1 LFNLRALDMIQIF
14 TKTKELKNHLKQLKE
29 NDKTI
34 GFAPTMGAL
43 HNGHLSLI
51 AESNKQCDI
60 TVSSIFVNPTQ
71 FDNKDDLNKYPD
83 TTRKDITMLDQ
94 KGTDLLYLPTVE
106 EVYPDGTKPTIEYDF
121 GYLTTIA
128 EGAHREGH
136 FEGVAQVVGLLLD
149 IVEPHKI
156 FMGQKD
162 FQQCAL
168 VHQLID
174 FKEIETQIVVC
185 PIIRETDGLAMSSR
199 NMRLKKEE
207 RKNAVVLFEALRWVK
222 DNYTNFSIADLEQR
236 ATQMINDKAF
246 CQTVYIEIRDR
257 KTLQPIKSSKVQESV
272 VVLGAANVGLVR
284 LIDNMIIY

>member
-1 LFNLRALDMIQIF
+1 MIKIF
-14 TKTKELKNHLKQLKE
+14 TKTNELKSHLKQLKE
-29 NDKTI
+29 SGKTI

-51 AESNKQCDI
+51 EQSNQHCDI

-94 KGTDLLYLPTVE
+94 KGMDILYLPTVE
-106 EVYPDGTKPTIEYDF
+106 EVYPDGTIPNVEYDF

-128 EGAHREGH
+128 EGAHRKGH

-168 VHQLID
+168 VYQLIN
-174 FKEIETQIVVC
+174 FKKIDTEIVVC
-185 PIIRETDGLAMSSR
+185 PIIREEDGLAMSSR

-207 RKNAVVLFEALRWVK
+207 RKNAVILSQSLQWIK
-222 DNYTNFSIADLEQR
+222 DNYTSFSITELEKK
-236 ATQMINDKAF
+236 ATQMINDKEF

-257 KTLQPIKSSKVQESV
+257 KTLEPIKSNKVQESV
-272 VVLGAANVGLVR
+272 VVLGAAQVGAVR

>member
-1 LFNLRALDMIQIF
+1 MIQIF
-14 TKTKELKNHLKQLKE
+14 TKTNELKNHLKQLKE
-29 NDKTI
+29 SGKTI

-51 AESNKQCDI
+51 EQSNKQCDI

-71 FDNKDDLNKYPD
+71 FDNMDDLNKYPD

-94 KGTDLLYLPTVE
+94 KGTDILYLPTVE
-106 EVYPDGTKPTIEYDF
+106 EVYPEGTKPSIEYDF

-128 EGAHREGH
+128 EGAHRQGH

-149 IVEPHKI
+149 IVAPHKI

-174 FKEIETQIVVC
+174 FKKIETQIVVC
-185 PIIRETDGLAMSSR
+185 PIIREEDGLAMSSR

-207 RKNAVVLFEALRWVK
+207 RKNAVILSQSLQWIK
-222 DNYTNFSIADLEQR
+222 DNYINFSITDLEQK
-236 ATQMINDKAF
+236 ATEMINEKEF

-257 KTLQPIKSSKVQESV
+257 KTLQPVKSNALQENV
-272 VVLGAANVGLVR
+272 VVLGAANVGSVR

>member
-1 LFNLRALDMIQIF
+1 MIQIF
-14 TKTKELKNHLKQLKE
+14 TKTNELKKYLKQLKE
-29 NDKTI
+29 SGKTI

-51 AESNKQCDI
+51 EQSNQQCDI

-71 FDNKDDLNKYPD
+71 FDNKEDLSKYPD

-94 KGTDLLYLPTVE
+94 KGTDILYLPTIE
-106 EVYPDGTKPTIEYDF
+106 EIYPDGTKPSIEYDF

-128 EGAHREGH
+128 EGAHRQGH
-136 FEGVAQVVGLLLD
+136 FEGVAQVVSLLLD
-149 IVEPHKI
+149 IVDPHKI

-168 VHQLID
+168 VQQLID
-174 FKEIETQIVVC
+174 FKQIKTQIVVC
-185 PIIRETDGLAMSSR
+185 PIIREADGLAMSSR
-199 NMRLKKEE
+199 NMRLNNEE
-207 RKNAVVLFEALRWVK
+207 RKNAVILSQALQWIK
-222 DNYTNFSIADLEQR
+222 DNYTHIPINELEQK
-236 ATQMINDKAF
+236 ATQMISEKEF

-257 KTLQPIKSSKVQESV
+257 KTLQPVKNNAVQVNV
-272 VVLGAANVGLVR
+272 VVLGAAQVGLVR

>member
-1 LFNLRALDMIQIF
+1 MIQIF
-14 TKTKELKNHLKQLKE
+14 TKTNELKSYLKQIKE
-29 NDKTI
+29 NGKTI

-43 HNGHLSLI
+43 HQGHLSLI
-51 AESNKQCDI
+51 EQSKQQCDL

-71 FDNKDDLNKYPD
+71 FDNKEDLQKYPD
-83 TTRKDITMLDQ
+83 TTRKDITMLDR
-94 KGTDLLYLPTVE
+94 KGTDILYLPTTE
-106 EVYPDGTKPTIEYDF
+106 EIYPDGTKPSKEYDF

-128 EGAHREGH
+128 EGAHRQGH

-174 FKEIETQIVVC
+174 FKKIETQIVVC
-185 PIIRETDGLAMSSR
+185 PIIREADGLAMSSR
-199 NMRLKKEE
+199 NMRLNKEE
-207 RKNAVVLFEALRWVK
+207 RKNAVVLSQALQWVK
-222 DNYTNFSIADLEQR
+222 DNYTQYDIHELEKK
-236 ATQMINDKAF
+236 ATQLINDKEF

-257 KTLQPIKSSKVQESV
+257 KTLQPVTNNSVEKNV
-272 VVLGAANVGLVR
+272 VVLGAAQVGLVR
-284 LIDNMIIY
+284 LIDNMIIC